1 MRSSRSSIE
10 RARCSRTSAMRDT
23 ELVSCNHKRRASAGR
38 AKHRT
43 NAVIR
48 RGPSTRTSRP
58 RFGAEDL
65 AEDVATIL
73 VFGLLLRHPLSLVP
87 ASARAAAAS
96 ARRLQSRRQLARRRR
111 SAPSA
116 VQLGQ
121 AALQEGSERLRRVVR
136 DAQRGFARVRC
147 PSSGDAGDR
156 VGGLVDVP
164 RALRGS
170 SRAKETKVAKVDRI
184 RARSVAGSAAPSA
197 D

>member
-87 ASARAAAAS
+87 ASARAAAR
-96 ARRLQSRRQLARRRR
+96 ARRLQPRRQLARCRR

-116 VQLGQ
+116 VQLAQ
-121 AALQEGSERLRRVVR
+121 ATLQEGSERLRRVVR